1 MSTDMVSNL
10 LRIVVDTNVII
21 SSLVFGGRPKELV
34 EKIIQRKFKAFISP
48 VMLSELSDVL
58 RKKFD
63 FSEEKIRKLEEEMLD
78 KFEVVYPT
86 KEVFIAR
93 DKSDNKILE
102 AAIES
107 KSKFIISGD
116 KDLLVLKNY
125 LEIEILTPSGFL
137 SLYEKDLP

>member
-137 SLYEKDLP
+137 SLYEKDLL

>member
-1 MSTDMVSNL
+1 
-10 LRIVVDTNVII
+10 
-21 SSLVFGGRPKELV
+21 
-34 EKIIQRKFKAFISP
+34 
-48 VMLSELSDVL
+48 MLSELSDVL

-102 AAIES
+102 AAIEI